1 MIEISYVHKYYI
13 SIQNM
18 EIILPYKILKM
29 SHIVFQL
36 HKQNKVYLNASL

>member
-1 MIEISYVHKYYI
+1 MIEISYVHKYCI